1 MDRRHWSRWGIVVL
15 LIAGAMLAGPAPD
28 GWAAQAPQPDTRP
41 ERGIAVSTEY
51 SGVVVPLGETV
62 RLDLTVANKGRR
74 DETIGLSVVSA
85 PRDWKVELKGGSF
98 TVTGVSVPDGKDRRL
113 TFTAEP
119 PRGQEPG
126 THTFV
131 VEGTTAD
138 GALRSRHAITVT
150 TRRRTATGAEDL
162 RMSTAYPKL
171 QGPSDASF
179 EFSLDVENRSDADRV
194 VNLAA
199 QVQRGWEVNFKP
211 GYESKLISSLQI
223 NGNQSKTVTVEVKP
237 PRDAQA
243 GEYPITVRASSGPS
257 SAEKT
262 LTVALTGIYKL
273 EARTPSGVLSAQA
286 VTGKPTAV
294 ALVIRNTGS
303 AVNRNIELSAFR
315 PENWE
320 VKFEPE
326 RIEALE
332 PGAVQQVEAKI
343 TPAAQTLVGDY
354 SVSLQAKGE
363 KSSSNVEMRV
373 TVNAPTLWGW
383 VGVGLI
389 AVVIGGM
396 GGLFAWLG
404 RR

>member
-1 MDRRHWSRWGIVVL
+1 MTRQVWQHWSLVGALGVGL
-15 LIAGAMLAGPAPD
+15 ALTTAPGIAGAAEQ
-28 GWAAQAPQPDTRP
+28 QADSRP
-41 ERGIAVSTEY
+41 ERGISVYTEY
-51 SGVVVPLGETV
+51 AGVVVPVDETV
-62 RLDLTVANKGRR
+62 RLELTVANKGRR
-74 DETIGLSVVSA
+74 DETVTLSLLSA
-85 PRDWKVELKGGSF
+85 PKGWKTELKGGSL

-131 VEGTTAD
+131 VEGVTAD
-138 GALRSRHAITVT
+138 GALRSRHTITVT
-150 TRRRTATGAEDL
+150 TRKRSALGAEDL
-162 RMSTAYPKL
+162 RIATAYPIL
-171 QGPSDASF
+171 QGPSDATF
-179 EFSLDVENRSDADRV
+179 EFTLDVENKSDADRV

-199 QVQRGWEVNFKP
+199 QAPRGWEVNFKP

-223 NGNQSKTVTVEVKP
+223 NSNQSKTVTVEIKP
-237 PRDAQA
+237 PKDAQA
-243 GEYPITVRASSGPS
+243 GEYPVTVRASSGP
-257 SAEKT
+257 AAVDKT

-273 EARTPSGVLSAQA
+273 EARTPTGILSTQA
-286 VTGKPTAV
+286 VTGKPTTV
-294 ALVIRNTGS
+294 SLLVRNTGS
-303 AVNRNIELSAFR
+303 AVNRNIELSAFK

-326 RIEALE
+326 KIDALE
-332 PGAVQQVEAKI
+332 PGAFKQVEAKI

-354 SVSLQAKGE
+354 SVSLQARGE
-363 KSSSNVEMRV
+363 KASSNVEMRV
-373 TVNAPTLWGW
+373 TVNAPTVWGW